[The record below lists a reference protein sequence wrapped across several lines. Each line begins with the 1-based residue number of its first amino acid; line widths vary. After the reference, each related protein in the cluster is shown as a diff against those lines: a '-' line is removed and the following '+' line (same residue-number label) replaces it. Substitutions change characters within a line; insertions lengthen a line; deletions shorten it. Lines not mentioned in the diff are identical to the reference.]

1 MVRINLRKIP
11 PFAVW
16 YMFLTAFILVA
27 GIENTIY
34 VCPSEPLCML
44 GRYLF
49 SSVLIVSAGIY
60 SLILLSLF
68 KEKKYRKMN
77 IFVYFFIGMISVI
90 LSAVLLVVLLTIR
103 LDLFLR
109 FTGLLRY

>member
-1 MVRINLRKIP
+1 MVLINLRKIP

-16 YMFLTAFILVA
+16 YVFLTVFILIA
-27 GIENTIY
+27 GIEQTLE
-34 VCPSEPLCML
+34 VCPSEPLCMI

-49 SSVLIVSAGIY
+49 SSVLMVSAVIY
-60 SLILLSLF
+60 SLILIALF
-68 KEKKYRKMN
+68 KKKKYRNMN

-90 LSAVLLVVLLTIR
+90 LSAVLLVVVLTLR
-103 LDLFLR
+103 LDLFLQ